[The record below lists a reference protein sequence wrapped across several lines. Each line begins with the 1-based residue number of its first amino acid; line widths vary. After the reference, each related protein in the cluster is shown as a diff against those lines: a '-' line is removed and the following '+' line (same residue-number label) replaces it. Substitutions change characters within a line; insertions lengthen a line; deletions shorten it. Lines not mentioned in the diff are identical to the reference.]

1 MCVITREALFGDHK
15 AIIAILSSVLI
26 IGHICTCLA
35 APYSSDA
42 IKINWIESPKLFSD
56 VTEPEWVNATFLDI
70 NFTFSNGQSYNARVY
85 LGHNGSNFFVGAIIY
100 GAGPN
105 PYTVPDYVTRPDGF
119 HIYFDVNNDENLTSP
134 EAGRGILNFIGVYQ
148 GNISWHETL
157 SRDHFWTPTYDIQQE
172 RYWRESR
179 PEIEGELR
187 WDDVVNAGM
196 RYNEPYNTS
205 TLGWGSYHGG
215 LVGGDEH
222 FEFTFPLDSNITF
235 SNGLQLKTGETKTIG
250 FCLEFYRQGYYFEN
264 GTRIP
269 DLYDYWPGE
278 GFTPNVVINASQY
291 AKMRLDLSLT
301 TNGSPNATIVFVATT
316 ITVLAI
322 ILVVFRKKL
331 RKRQDITTNSPR

>member
-35 APYSSDA
+35 GPSSSDA

-134 EAGRGILNFIGVYQ
+134 EAGRGILNFIGAYQ
-148 GNISWHETL
+148 GNISWDNSL
-157 SRDHFWTPTYDIQQE
+157 SRDHFWTPH
-172 RYWRESR
+172 
-179 PEIEGELR
+179 L
-187 WDDVVNAGM
+187 
-196 RYNEPYNTS
+196 
-205 TLGWGSYHGG
+205 
-215 LVGGDEH
+215 
-222 FEFTFPLDSNITF
+222 
-235 SNGLQLKTGETKTIG
+235 
-250 FCLEFYRQGYYFEN
+250 
-264 GTRIP
+264 
-269 DLYDYWPGE
+269 
-278 GFTPNVVINASQY
+278 
-291 AKMRLDLSLT
+291 
-301 TNGSPNATIVFVATT
+301 
-316 ITVLAI
+316 
-322 ILVVFRKKL
+322 
-331 RKRQDITTNSPR
+331 